1 MKRSL
6 DKLKGD
12 FKHFSKSNHN
22 KGIITGL
29 IQKSM
34 DSTIND
40 LVNNTGLTKKL
51 YIRDLYHNINNSDKH
66 ICDKCSFSVKSGGKN
81 NKNKIYIENKDIC
94 FVGSKIKLVK
104 PKIVKINNK
113 NIKFKYK
120 SVLRKCCDID
130 LDIKHKKNVKY

>member
-51 YIRDLYHNINNSDKH
+51 YIRDFHIIILIILINIY
-66 ICDKCSFSVKSGGKN
+66 V
-81 NKNKIYIENKDIC
+81 
-94 FVGSKIKLVK
+94 
-104 PKIVKINNK
+104 INVV
-113 NIKFKYK
+113 
-120 SVLRKCCDID
+120 SL
-130 LDIKHKKNVKY
+130 